1 MKKTVHGSSYITV
14 GKIAEHIGKG
24 KKFVYPIVEG
34 LDKIPG
40 DIKGTKYFI
49 PDVVDRLLDM
59 RRA

>member
-1 MKKTVHGSSYITV
+1 MKKTANGASYITV
-14 GKIAEHIGKG
+14 PKLAKHIGKS
-24 KKFVYPIVEG
+24 KEFAHSIIEG

-40 DIKGTKYFI
+40 DKKGTKYFI